1 MGKKIVFISLVAAL
15 TLMSCGKQ
23 SVEFT
28 TEGPEGQ
35 ASVIF
40 NLDARHPD
48 TATRAVK
55 DGWETGDV
63 VFVFFSGAQA
73 PAYLELKWDG
83 EKWVQT
89 AKNSLTL
96 ANGQTGT
103 MTAVYLPFG
112 SGVTVSNSN
121 GSYKF
126 SKTCY
131 SYYLTAQL
139 PYTVADNEVSG
150 TFEMK
155 IPDGFVQFFV
165 DESSAAEADVIELR
179 EPNMTPV
186 GIVSVGSDG
195 SIATDEMAH
204 GAPLP
209 GYLYDKEQKAS
220 GESKGYLFSGIL
232 ASEARG
238 TASDYHFT
246 LVKKQGTSLSEK
258 SWYYYSKAYSGKTF
272 YRGESE
278 GRAVKLPAISNWNP
292 MTGDIPLDINF
303 DVDGRRVYWSMR
315 NLGATEEYDSGDYFA
330 WGETEPYY
338 ETLNPLV
345 WKTGK
350 EDGYTYANHSTAIT
364 SKYKQGGQIIAL
376 EDDAANVKLGGIWR
390 MPTLVE
396 CEALISSSNV
406 TWTWETNFRYG
417 GGPNDL
423 AGPGYRVTS
432 KANTYNWIFLP
443 ASGAMEGT
451 ENINNYSWFKN
462 DPCGIYWTATTF
474 SSGHDHDFF
483 IRQRDQG
490 TTFNDDNYMGAMIRP
505 VMN

>member
-1 MGKKIVFISLVAAL
+1 MRRTNLFIILAAVL
-15 TLMSCGKQ
+15 AFMSCGKN
-23 SVEFT
+23 SMDFIP
-28 TEGPEGQ
+28 EGPEIPKEI
-35 ASVIF
+35 VF
-40 NLDARHPD
+40 NLDAKHPD

-55 DGWETGDV
+55 TGWETGDV
-63 VFVFFSGAQA
+63 IFVFFSGASA
-73 PAYLELKWDG
+73 PAYLEMKWTG
-83 EKWVQT
+83 SKWELT
-89 AKNSLTL
+89 TKNSLTL
-96 ANGQTGT
+96 SNGQTGT

-112 SGVTVSNSN
+112 SAETVSNSN

-126 SKTCY
+126 SKTYY
-131 SYYLTAQL
+131 SYYLTDQQS
-139 PYTVADNEVSG
+139 YTVEDSAVSG
-150 TFEMK
+150 CFSMK
-155 IPDGFVQFFV
+155 IPEEYMQFFV
-165 DESSAAEADVIELR
+165 DEPTAAEADVIELR

-186 GIVSVGSDG
+186 GIASIGSDG
-195 SIATDEMAH
+195 TIATEALAH

-209 GYLYDKEQKAS
+209 GYVYDKEKKAS
-220 GESKGYLFSGIL
+220 GENVGYLFSGIL
-232 ASEARG
+232 ESDARG
-238 TASDYHFT
+238 TATDYHFT
-246 LVKKQGTSLSEK
+246 LVKKKGTSASERTW
-258 SWYYYSKAYSGKTF
+258 SYYSKAFSGKTF
-272 YRGESE
+272 YRGEDE
-278 GRAVKLPAISNWNP
+278 GRAVKLPVISNWNP

-315 NLGATEEYDSGDYFA
+315 NLGATEEYDSGDYYA
-330 WGETEPYY
+330 WGETEPHY

-350 EDGYTYANHSTAIT
+350 EAGYTYANHSKVIT
-364 SKYKQGGQIIAL
+364 NKYKDGGQTIAL

-390 MPTLVE
+390 MPTLAEVQ
-396 CEALISSSNV
+396 ALISSSNV

-423 AGPGYRVTS
+423 AGPGYRVIS

-451 ENINNYSWFKN
+451 ENINNYSWFKT
-462 DPCGIYWTATTF
+462 DPVGIYWTATTF
-474 SSGHDHDFF
+474 SSGHDYDFF